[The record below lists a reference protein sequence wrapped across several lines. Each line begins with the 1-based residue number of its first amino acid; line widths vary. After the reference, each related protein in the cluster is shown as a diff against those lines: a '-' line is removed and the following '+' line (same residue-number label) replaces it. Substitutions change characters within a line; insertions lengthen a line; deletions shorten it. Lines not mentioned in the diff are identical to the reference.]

1 MWVKKDYRDGRDNRL
16 IHARVGG
23 LIKVMK
29 RWRTEKKL
37 SPEELGR
44 INYLIRRFESIL
56 AEDGADTSVA
66 KPHGAGAYDAVSHDV
81 KSSAGSDT
89 ECWIEPIPDSECEFY
104 KIDDHSI
111 TCDIGHNMY
120 QCSKQCLYSTNN
132 PFGIP
137 PYGSKYMKGRL

>member
-1 MWVKKDYRDGRDNRL
+1 MWVKKDYRDGRDGRL

-44 INYLIRRFESIL
+44 INYLIRRFEKIL
-56 AEDGADTSVA
+56 AEDDVDTSVVVS
-66 KPHGAGAYDAVSHDV
+66 HGAGACDAVSSGV
-81 KSSAGSDT
+81 KSSASSDT
-89 ECWIEPIPDSECEFY
+89 ECWIEPVPDSECEFY
-104 KIDDHSI
+104 KIDQHRI